1 MYSLK
6 YKVTTSTCDSEGK
19 LKLYSALQMMQ
30 DCSEM
35 WIDSVPMVK
44 RYFAEQNMAQLLA
57 TRQVEVVR
65 VPEFKE
71 ELTVTTSVYE
81 VKPMFGFRNTFIY
94 DAKGRPCY
102 KTWSMGAFV
111 DKAVGKLKRVD
122 DATIA
127 SMAMEPRLEMNYK
140 DRRIILPKEG
150 GEACVPVHVMRSD
163 IDYNRHVN
171 NANYIRIAMELL
183 PEDAPQFV
191 KDYHAYYK
199 TPRGYHARSGNSN
212 DGWRVIGTQAYANA
226 RFLYY
231 INEIRSAVLI
241 MHGAEAH
248 SRYFGEA
255 AYHYMVEGKAEGYNF
270 VGKPNPNPDNKQLLI
285 IPGATHCDL
294 YDGGS
299 NSYIPW
305 DTLAEFFNKNL

>member
-6 YKVTTSTCDSEGK
+6 YKVTTSTCDSEGR

-35 WIDSVPMVK
+35 WIDSEPIVK
-44 RYFAEQNMAQLLA
+44 QYFAEQNMAQLLA

-65 VPEFKE
+65 VPKYKE

-94 DAKGRPCY
+94 DAEGKPCY

-111 DKAVGKLKRVD
+111 DKAAGKLKRVD

-150 GEACVPVHVMRSD
+150 GDVLEPVRVLRAD
-163 IDYNRHVN
+163 IDYNRHMN
-171 NANYIRIAMELL
+171 NANYVRVAMELL
-183 PEDAPQFV
+183 PEGFVVRGLRVEYRVAAKLGDVLVPTIYKHDDVIIVSLSIDDAVSAIIEFSRV
-191 KDYHAYYK
+191 SM
-199 TPRGYHARSGNSN
+199 TGSS
-212 DGWRVIGTQAYANA
+212 DGIHQ
-226 RFLYY
+226 
-231 INEIRSAVLI
+231 S
-241 MHGAEAH
+241 
-248 SRYFGEA
+248 
-255 AYHYMVEGKAEGYNF
+255 
-270 VGKPNPNPDNKQLLI
+270 
-285 IPGATHCDL
+285 
-294 YDGGS
+294 
-299 NSYIPW
+299 
-305 DTLAEFFNKNL
+305 